1 MKQCLACRGVV
12 PESLDACPNCAIDRR
27 PSLLKVVGLV
37 ALMTTGTGCP
47 ERNIPVP
54 VYGAPPPP
62 PAAEKPRPP
71 QPAAP
76 VADERADGGSP

>member
-1 MKQCLACRGVV
+1 MKQCLTCRGLV

-27 PSLLKVVGLV
+27 PSLLKVAGLV
-37 ALMTTGTGCP
+37 ALMTTGCP

-62 PAAEKPRPP
+62 P
-71 QPAAP
+71 PAAKAKQPEPPTP
-76 VADERADGGSP
+76 VAEEKADGGSP

>member
-1 MKQCLACRGVV
+1 MKQCLACSGVV

-27 PSLLKVVGLV
+27 PNLLKVAGLV
-37 ALMTTGTGCP
+37 ALMTTGAGCP

-62 PAAEKPRPP
+62 PAAKAKQADPV
-71 QPAAP
+71 AP
-76 VADERADGGSP
+76 VAEEKADGGSP